1 MMKWLRSLFDKKDED
16 VIISSEGNTSEKN
29 EVYHANID
37 NHIDIKKDG
46 VKETMGKNP
55 LLDLKE
61 LELRDLSKHQI
72 DALEQWCRR
81 LIDDIFKKN
90 YGNSYIDAE
99 VQPGQPLIKASIKR
113 TIEERRRQDPTRFP
127 RWIEGIVMEDLEYFI
142 CRDDLYTS
150 YFKGILRIRC
160 QARETADKENN
171 LKMKVC

>member
-1 MMKWLRSLFDKKDED
+1 MKWLRSLFDKKDED
-16 VIISSEGNTSEKN
+16 VIISSEGNISEKN
-29 EVYHANID
+29 EVYHVNID

-90 YGNSYIDAE
+90 VNA
-99 VQPGQPLIKASIKR
+99 P
-113 TIEERRRQDPTRFP
+113 
-127 RWIEGIVMEDLEYFI
+127 
-142 CRDDLYTS
+142 
-150 YFKGILRIRC
+150 
-160 QARETADKENN
+160 
-171 LKMKVC
+171 